1 MKKVVSIAMVM
12 LLVLGFSSLALARG
26 NNLRVN
32 EAEHRMEQEC
42 VEYLDLSTEQQEELA
57 QLQAERQELRDEARL
72 ENRNNRNELRE
83 EIEARDSRRGSRRR

>member
-1 MKKVVSIAMVM
+1 MKRIVSIAMVM

-42 VEYLDLSTEQQEELA
+42 VEYLDLSAEQQEKLA
-57 QLQAERQELRDEARL
+57 ELQAERQELRDEARL
-72 ENRNNRNELRE
+72 ENRNNRNEPRE
-83 EIEARDSRRGSRRR
+83 EFANRGSRRGNKRR

>member
-1 MKKVVSIAMVM
+1 MKRIVSIAMVM

-26 NNLRVN
+26 NNSRLN

-57 QLQAERQELRDEARL
+57 QLQAERQELRDEDRL
-72 ENRNNRNELRE
+72 ENRNEPRE
-83 EIEARDSRRGSRRR
+83 EIEARDSRRGSRER